1 MPTVFMVCAVYY
13 EYSDETYSGVEHDP
27 YYVRHIFSKEEDA
40 LSKVQYL
47 TKDRIECIIHEES
60 VWSWRD
66 ALESAKYP
74 LDPDMYDKYMGVLKK
89 ISDNEENHTNNKLSD
104 EDMDTLI
111 TACLKAKLFYFV
123 LETELDV

>member
-1 MPTVFMVCAVYY
+1 MVCGVYY
-13 EYSDETYSGVEHDP
+13 EYNDETYSDVEHGP
-27 YYVRHIFSKEEDA
+27 YHVRHIFSKEEDA
-40 LSKVQYL
+40 LSKVEYL
-47 TKDRIECIIHEES
+47 TKDRIESIIHEES
-60 VWSWRD
+60 VWSWQY

-74 LDPDMYDKYMGVLKK
+74 LDPDMHDKYTDILKK

-111 TACLKAKLFYFV
+111 TACVKAKVFYFV